1 MEKTFE
7 HEIIV
12 DISNYIN
19 NTTGFPYVWVMEK
32 AYAGEKP
39 EGSLRCLVKLQL
51 PWPPNMAP
59 DKIISAEAVEAP
71 HD

>member
-19 NTTGFPYVWVMEK
+19 NTTGFPYVWAMEK
-32 AYAGEKP
+32 GYASKKP
-39 EGSLRCLVKLQL
+39 EGSLRCLVKIQL
-51 PWPPNMAP
+51 P
-59 DKIISAEAVEAP
+59 
-71 HD
+71 